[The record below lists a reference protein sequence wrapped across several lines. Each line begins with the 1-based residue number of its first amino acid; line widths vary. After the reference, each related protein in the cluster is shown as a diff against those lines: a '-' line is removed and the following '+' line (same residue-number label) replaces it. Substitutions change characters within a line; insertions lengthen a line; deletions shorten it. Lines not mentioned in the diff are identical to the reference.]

1 MASPD
6 KQISN
11 MNKTILKPTII
22 ESEMSSQAESQAI
35 LAAMEAI
42 LDGKSEKCIAA
53 HVRMVFEKTFQCKWS
68 CVVGREFI
76 ANVDHGKH
84 SYIHYYV
91 GKYAILLW
99 R

>member
-1 MASPD
+1 MTSSN
-6 KQISN
+6 KQSST
-11 MNKTILKPTII
+11 MNKAMLKPTII
-22 ESEMSSQAESQAI
+22 ESEMSSQAEAQAI
-35 LAAMEAI
+35 QAAVEAI
-42 LDGKSEKCIAA
+42 LQGKSEKSIAT
-53 HVRMVFEKTFQCKWS
+53 HIKTVFEKKFKCEWA

-76 ANVDHGKH
+76 ANINHSKH